1 MRGRVG
7 AEWRV
12 EFARLCAL
20 RPALA
25 EEVDG
30 LVLGSRRG
38 RVVDLAER
46 LMVLADGEHGEDARV
61 VLGRLA
67 EIARQGL

>member
-1 MRGRVG
+1 MRGRAG
-7 AEWRV
+7 AEWRR
-12 EFARLCAL
+12 EFAQLCAL

-30 LVLGSRRG
+30 LVLGARRG
-38 RVVDLAER
+38 GVADLAGR

-61 VLGRLA
+61 VLIRLA